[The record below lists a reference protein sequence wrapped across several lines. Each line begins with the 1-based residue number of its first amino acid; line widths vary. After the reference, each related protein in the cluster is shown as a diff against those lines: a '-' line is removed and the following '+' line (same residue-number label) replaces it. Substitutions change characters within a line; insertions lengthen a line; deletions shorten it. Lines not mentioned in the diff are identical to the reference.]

1 MSNESGYALATV
13 AVTAYPA
20 TAQLPDVGYAGF
32 FSGATLGTTSDPD
45 VHVSFD
51 GVTTHEV
58 MRAGTPFA
66 ALQSQVP
73 QYRAV
78 WLKLSG
84 AGSVA
89 VKVAIERARS

>member
-1 MSNESGYALATV
+1 MSNENSYVIATV
-13 AVTAYPA
+13 AVTAFPA

-32 FSGATLGTTSDPD
+32 FSGTTLGSTSDPD

-51 GVTTHEV
+51 GTTVHEV
-58 MRAGTPFA
+58 MRAGTAFS
-66 ALQSQVP
+66 ALRSDVP

-84 AGSVA
+84 AGSVS